1 MLASMLILRSSSLC
15 FKLYLLTDLA
25 VSPAHHV
32 FSLRLRWS
40 LMFRLAGVA
49 FQMKRFELIVGR
61 VSPYGRANKKS

>member
-1 MLASMLILRSSSLC
+1 MLILDSSIFFSSLLQTLSTC
-15 FKLYLLTDLA
+15 DLA

-32 FSLRLRWS
+32 FSFRLRWS

-61 VSPYGRANKKS
+61 VSP